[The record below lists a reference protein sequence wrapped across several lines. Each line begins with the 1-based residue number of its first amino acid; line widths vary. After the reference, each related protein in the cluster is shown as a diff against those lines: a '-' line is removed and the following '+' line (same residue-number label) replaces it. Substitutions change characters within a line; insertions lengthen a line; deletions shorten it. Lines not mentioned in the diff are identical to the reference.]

1 MKGRY
6 LNLGDKIPT
15 VKDFTLSPLGKGP
28 YFEVEDIVDIKDS
41 TLQSNIG
48 YDLKVK
54 WKLMPG
60 ESVNQETWEPVE
72 NLQESKALM
81 KKFKATKPFLDY
93 MEYKKLSNL
102 YSKLRVS
109 KKTRSYKGVDIQC

>member
-1 MKGRY
+1 MLYQVYHVIYSKTIFSKNHKQSKLKGRY
-6 LNLGDKIPT
+6 LNLGDKILT

-60 ESVNQETWEPVE
+60 E
-72 NLQESKALM
+72 
-81 KKFKATKPFLDY
+81 
-93 MEYKKLSNL
+93 
-102 YSKLRVS
+102 
-109 KKTRSYKGVDIQC
+109 